1 MELPLQ
7 ITALNLVLSPAE
19 ERAIRAAAAKL
30 DEFAPRI
37 LSCRVAIEVPKDR
50 GRSGRQYRIH
60 VKLDVPGEEIVV
72 RRRSDEAIP
81 TALQKAFKAVGR
93 RLQDHVRR
101 QRGDVKLP
109 RRAPRGV
116 VTRLL
121 PWEGY
126 GFLTSSDGR
135 EIYFDRRSVLN
146 DAFDRLEVGA
156 EVRYVEEIGE
166 QGPQASTVTAPA
178 VHR

>member
-7 ITALNLVLSPAE
+7 ITAHNFSLSPDE
-19 ERAIRAAAAKL
+19 EQAIRDAVVKL

-37 LSCRVAIEVPKDR
+37 VSCRVAIEVSKGR

-72 RRRSDEAIP
+72 RHQSDEAIP
-81 TALQKAFKAVGR
+81 TAVQKAFKAVGR

-116 VTRLL
+116 VVRLF
-121 PWEGY
+121 PGEGY
-126 GFLTSSDGR
+126 GFLASEDGH

-146 DAFDRLEVGA
+146 DAFDRLQEDA
-156 EVRYVEEIGE
+156 EVRYVEESGE
-166 QGPQASTVTAPA
+166 RGPQASTVTARR
-178 VHR
+178 VHG

>member
-1 MELPLQ
+1 MELSLQ
-7 ITALNLVLSPAE
+7 ITAQNVVLSPAE
-19 ERAIRAAAAKL
+19 EQMIRDAAAKL
-30 DEFAPRI
+30 EAFAPRI
-37 LSCRVAIEVPKDR
+37 VSCRVAIEMTKR
-50 GRSGRQYRIH
+50 GGRSGRQYRVH
-60 VKLDVPGEEIVV
+60 VDLGVPGGEIIV
-72 RRRSDEAIP
+72 RRRSDEMLQSAV
-81 TALQKAFKAVGR
+81 QKAFKAVGR

-116 VTRLL
+116 VTRLF

-126 GFLTSSDGR
+126 GFLTSEDGR

-146 DAFDRLEVGA
+146 DAFDHLQEGA
-156 EVRYVEEIGE
+156 EVRYVEEPGE
-166 QGPQASTVTAPA
+166 QGLQASTVAARA

>member
-109 RRAPRGV
+109 RRAPHGV
-116 VTRLL
+116 VTQLF

-146 DAFDRLEVGA
+146 DAFDRLEEGA
-156 EVRYVEEIGE
+156 QVRYVE
-166 QGPQASTVTAPA
+166 
-178 VHR
+178 

>member
-7 ITALNLVLSPAE
+7 ITAQNFALAPAD
-19 ERAIRAAAAKL
+19 ERAIRDAAAKL
-30 DEFAPRI
+30 DEFASRI
-37 LSCRVAIEVPKDR
+37 LSCRVVIEVPKGR
-50 GRSGRQYRIH
+50 GHSGRQYRIH
-60 VKLDVPGEEIVV
+60 VKLEVPGDEIVV
-72 RRRSDEAIP
+72 RRLSDEAMP
-81 TALQKAFKAVGR
+81 AAVQKAFKAVGR

-116 VTRLL
+116 ITRLF

-126 GFLTSSDGR
+126 GFLTSADGR

-146 DAFDRLEVGA
+146 DAFDHLQEGA
-156 EVRYVEEIGE
+156 QVRYVEEPGE
-166 QGPQASTVTAPA
+166 QGPQASTVAA
-178 VHR
+178 ARR

>member
-7 ITALNLVLSPAE
+7 ITAHNFILSPAE

-37 LSCRVAIEVPKDR
+37 VSCRVAIEIPKDG

-60 VKLDVPGEEIVV
+60 VKLDVPGEEIVI

-81 TALQKAFKAVGR
+81 TAVQKAFKAAGR

-116 VTRLL
+116 VIRLFRG
-121 PWEGY
+121 EGY
-126 GFLTSSDGR
+126 GFLTSEDGH

-146 DAFDRLEVGA
+146 DAFDRLEEGA
-156 EVRYVEEIGE
+156 QVRYVEEPGE
-166 QGPQASTVTAPA
+166 QGPQASTVAARA

>member
-7 ITALNLVLSPAE
+7 ITAHNFILSPAE
-19 ERAIRAAAAKL
+19 ERVIRDAAAKL
-30 DEFAPRI
+30 GEFASRI
-37 LSCRVAIEVPKDR
+37 VSCRVAIEVPKGR

-60 VKLDVPGEEIVV
+60 VKLAVPGGEIVV

-81 TALQKAFKAVGR
+81 AAVQKAFKAVGR

-101 QRGDVKLP
+101 QRGDVKFP
-109 RRAPRGV
+109 QRAPQGV
-116 VTRLL
+116 VTRLFS
-121 PWEGY
+121 WEGY
-126 GFLTSSDGR
+126 GFLTSEDGR

-146 DAFDRLEVGA
+146 DAFDHLQEGA
-156 EVRYVEEIGE
+156 KVRYVEEPGE
-166 QGPQASTVTAPA
+166 QGPQASTVAARA